1 MSRFY
6 LSFYFKKH
14 LTLKK
19 DGVLT
24 FDSSSV
30 LTSGLCFVLSVLSS
44 AVQPWFHL
52 LQRNGFLPCRAS
64 NGITFSLWKKTWG
77 LKKWIQN
84 IIVHMWNTAHFSRSV
99 DVRNIYKLEGRKV
112 QVWVHINGGEVA
124 FSIFRAGTLEKTN
137 QSSKWTLANYFGHL
151 ATNFIRKL
159 LWYNRMFKLNCYNC
173 LSHIWKLFRWVSYI
187 KSSTRSSM

>member
-6 LSFYFKKH
+6 LKKH
-14 LTLKK
+14 LTHKR

-77 LKKWIQN
+77 LKKWIQI
-84 IIVHMWNTAHFSRSV
+84 IIVHVWNTTHFSRSV
-99 DVRNIYKLEGRKV
+99 DVRNIYKLKGRKV
-112 QVWVHINGGEVA
+112 QVWVHISGGEVA
-124 FSIFRAGTLEKTN
+124 FFIFRAGTLERTN
-137 QSSKWTLANYFGHL
+137 QSSKWTLANYFGRL
-151 ATNFIRKL
+151 
-159 LWYNRMFKLNCYNC
+159 FKLNCYNC
-173 LSHIWKLFRWVSYI
+173 LSHIWKWFRFA
-187 KSSTRSSM
+187 K